1 MVGDA
6 RDSLSTAG
14 LAAPFY
20 ARGFQDDNK
29 PNRRPSPTSPTQTF
43 THNTKN
49 ITNSPPTIE
58 KKKKH
63 RRKTTHLSPTHPI
76 RPRSHATPKTANM
89 PRGPEIPLTI
99 RHVAIAYFFDLE
111 MRQTDICNRLGI
123 SKQSLSVLISR
134 TRERCPS
141 YQDPE
146 KAGPTPEELN
156 MLCAAAAV
164 KQRCGRPRRADGGG
178 RCSHCGAPRLRT
190 KKAKKAAA
198 EFAAKLEAAKKSG
211 EPAPVAPDHVDGDD
225 DEDGEGSDDGED
237 AGGDAT
243 TASAQAPPPPAP
255 TGDDAGRAAGGH
267 GGGMYLPPITTP
279 APSTSSI
286 HAPTPAPTAYPAA
299 ASPYPPAP
307 MAGVSM
313 VNGIVSQGGGSW
325 FYGNNGWEMYGRRDV
340 GSDNTQVPG
349 SHNGDFNRQY

>member
-1 MVGDA
+1 
-6 RDSLSTAG
+6 
-14 LAAPFY
+14 
-20 ARGFQDDNK
+20 
-29 PNRRPSPTSPTQTF
+29 
-43 THNTKN
+43 
-49 ITNSPPTIE
+49 
-58 KKKKH
+58 
-63 RRKTTHLSPTHPI
+63 
-76 RPRSHATPKTANM
+76 M

-134 TRERCPS
+134 TRERCPT

-198 EFAAKLEAAKKSG
+198 EFAAKAEAAKKAG
-211 EPAPVAPDHVDGDD
+211 EPAPVPPPGVDGDD
-225 DEDGEGSDDGED
+225 GEDDDGDGSDEGDD
-237 AGGDAT
+237 AGDGVPT
-243 TASAQAPPPPAP
+243 SAGQAPANDDAGRTGGGGGMISLPPITTTPAPAPAHAHAPPPAP
-255 TGDDAGRAAGGH
+255 TP
-267 GGGMYLPPITTP
+267 Y
-279 APSTSSI
+279 
-286 HAPTPAPTAYPAA
+286 PTA
-299 ASPYPPAP
+299 ASPYPPGP
-307 MAGVSM
+307 MAVPGVSM

-325 FYGNNGWEMYGRRDV
+325 FYGNNGWEMYGRRE
-340 GSDNTQVPG
+340 DNPQVPS
-349 SHNGDFNRQY
+349 SHSGDFNRQY

>member
-1 MVGDA
+1 
-6 RDSLSTAG
+6 
-14 LAAPFY
+14 
-20 ARGFQDDNK
+20 
-29 PNRRPSPTSPTQTF
+29 
-43 THNTKN
+43 
-49 ITNSPPTIE
+49 
-58 KKKKH
+58 
-63 RRKTTHLSPTHPI
+63 
-76 RPRSHATPKTANM
+76 M

-111 MRQTDICNRLGI
+111 MRQTDICDRLGI

-141 YQDPE
+141 YVDPE

-164 KQRCGRPRRADGGG
+164 KPRAGRPRRADGGG

-198 EFAAKLEAAKKSG
+198 EFAAKLEAAKKAG
-211 EPAPVAPDHVDGDD
+211 EPAPERPADMDVGGDD
-225 DEDGEGSDDGED
+225 EDDGEGSDDGD
-237 AGGDAT
+237 HHAGDEAST
-243 TASAQAPPPPAP
+243 SAQAPPPPAP
-255 TGDDAGRAAGGH
+255 ADDDTVRAASG

-279 APSTSSI
+279 APSSST
-286 HAPTPAPTAYPAA
+286 APPPAPSPYPTA
-299 ASPYPPAP
+299 ASPYPPGP
-307 MAGVSM
+307 MAVPGVSM

-340 GSDNTQVPG
+340 GDNTQVPS
-349 SHNGDFNRQY
+349 SHGGDYNRQY

>member
-1 MVGDA
+1 
-6 RDSLSTAG
+6 
-14 LAAPFY
+14 
-20 ARGFQDDNK
+20 
-29 PNRRPSPTSPTQTF
+29 
-43 THNTKN
+43 
-49 ITNSPPTIE
+49 
-58 KKKKH
+58 
-63 RRKTTHLSPTHPI
+63 
-76 RPRSHATPKTANM
+76 M

-111 MRQTDICNRLGI
+111 MRQTDICDRLGI

-198 EFAAKLEAAKKSG
+198 EFAAKAEAAKKAG
-211 EPAPVAPDHVDGDD
+211 LPAPVAPDHGDQGDD
-225 DEDGEGSDDGED
+225 DDDDGDGSDDAGD
-237 AGGDAT
+237 AGGDAGGQAT
-243 TASAQAPPPPAP
+243 ATAASAPAPPPAP
-255 TGDDAGRAAGGH
+255 ANDDAGRSSV
-267 GGGMYLPPITTP
+267 GGMYLPPITTP
-279 APSTSSI
+279 TPSTS
-286 HAPTPAPTAYPAA
+286 AAPAPAPAPAA
-299 ASPYPPAP
+299 ATYSTTASPYPPAP
-307 MAGVSM
+307 MGGVSM

-325 FYGNNGWEMYGRRDV
+325 FYGNNGWEMYGRRD
-340 GSDNTQVPG
+340 GGDNPQVPG

>member
-1 MVGDA
+1 
-6 RDSLSTAG
+6 
-14 LAAPFY
+14 
-20 ARGFQDDNK
+20 
-29 PNRRPSPTSPTQTF
+29 
-43 THNTKN
+43 
-49 ITNSPPTIE
+49 
-58 KKKKH
+58 
-63 RRKTTHLSPTHPI
+63 
-76 RPRSHATPKTANM
+76 M

-134 TRERCPS
+134 TRERCPT

-198 EFAAKLEAAKKSG
+198 EFAAKAEAAKKAG
-211 EPAPVAPDHVDGDD
+211 LPPPVAPDHGDGGDD
-225 DEDGEGSDDGED
+225 DDDDGDGSDDGGD
-237 AGGDAT
+237 AGREAP
-243 TASAQAPPPPAP
+243 ASASAPAPPPPAP
-255 TGDDAGRAAGGH
+255 ANDDAGRTD

-279 APSTSSI
+279 VPSTS
-286 HAPTPAPTAYPAA
+286 AAPAPAPAPA
-299 ASPYPPAP
+299 TYSTTASPYPPGP
-307 MAGVSM
+307 MTGVSM
-313 VNGIVSQGGGSW
+313 VNGIVSQGGGNW

-340 GSDNTQVPG
+340 GNDDTQVPG
-349 SHNGDFNRQY
+349 NHNGDFNRQY